1 MSMEKIGLAVI
12 PEQYTDLFTETVRN
26 TVCGKQV
33 LFSGRGTASSA
44 LLQRLG
50 IGSTKKT
57 LIGFLSCKET
67 VQAVRDVWEKA
78 AEAYKDCGGIL
89 CTLSAENIT
98 MAKKSAHR
106 LICIIVSSGYGE
118 TVMEAARKAG
128 APGGTIID
136 ARGTGT
142 EQDMNF
148 FGIQITPE
156 KEVVLIASDA
166 QTAAGIADAV
176 QKLPCFQ
183 NPGSGMICSLP
194 VDSFFHLGKTP
205 SEA

>member
-1 MSMEKIGLAVI
+1 MKKLALAVI
-12 PEQYTDLFTETVRN
+12 PEQYTELFTETVRN
-26 TVCGKQV
+26 TVCGK
-33 LFSGRGTASSA
+33 LILLSGRGTASSA

-50 IGSTKKT
+50 IGSTQKT
-57 LIGFLSCKET
+57 VIGFLSC
-67 VQAVRDVWEKA
+67 EKA
-78 AEAYKDCGGIL
+78 IEAVCRMCEREGQRHKDCGGIL
-89 CTLSAENIT
+89 CTVSAENT

-106 LICIIVSSGYGE
+106 LICIIVNSGYGE
-118 TVMEAARKAG
+118 TVMDAARKAG

-166 QTAAGIADAV
+166 ETSVQITEAV
-176 QKLPCFQ
+176 QKLPCVQ

-194 VDSFFHLGKTP
+194 VDSFFHLGKKP
-205 SEA
+205 SEE